1 MAGQPLQKT
10 KSSKIRK
17 LTPQILEQEITK
29 IRRESD
35 FIVLTPRIFKIY
47 QRHGKIKC
55 ASCNLELRIFDTVYN
70 SSTRKPYHILCALAK
85 KLITL

>member
-1 MAGQPLQKT
+1 MTEQQLQKA
-10 KSSKIRK
+10 KSKK
-17 LTPQILEQEITK
+17 LKKLSPQILEQDIAK

-47 QRHGKIKC
+47 QRHGKTKC

>member
-1 MAGQPLQKT
+1 MTGQQLQKA
-10 KSSKIRK
+10 KSKK
-17 LTPQILEQEITK
+17 LKKLSPQILEQEVTK

-47 QRHGKIKC
+47 QRHGRTKC
-55 ASCNLELRIFDTVYN
+55 ASCSLELRIFDTVYN
-70 SSTRKPYHILCALAK
+70 SSTRKPYHLLCALSK

>member
-1 MAGQPLQKT
+1 MTEQSLQKT
-10 KSSKIRK
+10 KSPKIKK
-17 LTPQILEQEITK
+17 LSPQILEQEITK

-47 QRHGKIKC
+47 QRHGKTKC
-55 ASCNLELRIFDTVYN
+55 ASCSLELRVFDTVYN
-70 SSTRKPYHILCALAK
+70 SSTRKPYHILCALAR